1 MFSALSL
8 PLSHRS
14 GRAGQN
20 FSSKLEETN
29 KTHGKA
35 FTKEQ
40 ERQGKNGKKQYS
52 EGALV
57 VAKGHY

>member
-1 MFSALSL
+1 MFSALPL
-8 PLSHRS
+8 PLSG
-14 GRAGQN
+14 GRAAQK

-29 KTHGKA
+29 KTRGKA

>member
-8 PLSHRS
+8 PLSG
-14 GRAGQN
+14 GRAAQN
-20 FSSKLEETN
+20 FSSKLEEIN
-29 KTHGKA
+29 KTSGKA

-40 ERQGKNGKKQYS
+40 ERKGKNGKKQYS

>member
-1 MFSALSL
+1 MFSALPL
-8 PLSHRS
+8 PLSG

-29 KTHGKA
+29 KTRGKA
-35 FTKEQ
+35 FTKEE
-40 ERQGKNGKKQYS
+40 ERKGKNGKKQYS

>member
-1 MFSALSL
+1 MFSALPL
-8 PLSHRS
+8 PLSN

-20 FSSKLEETN
+20 LSSKLEETN
-29 KTHGKA
+29 QTSGKA